1 VKESERS
8 DARKLDDMRLAIHR
22 IETLTEDLDRGQFLS
37 DITVQ
42 EAVAF
47 RIMALGDS
55 AGNISKRTQ
64 NANPNLN
71 WKRISSFRHNPAH
84 EYYDFKPE
92 SLWEFVQDVLPG
104 LERKLRKVK
113 PAPPSPG

>member
-1 VKESERS
+1 VKESERT
-8 DARKLDDMRLAIHR
+8 DAQKLDDMRAAILR
-22 IETLTEDLDRGQFLS
+22 IETLTEDLDRSQFLS
-37 DITVQ
+37 DTTVQ

-47 RIMALGDS
+47 RIMALGDA
-55 AGNISKRTQ
+55 AGRISKRTQ
-64 NANPNLN
+64 NANPNVN
-71 WKRISSFRHNPAH
+71 WKRISTFRYNPAH

-113 PAPPSPG
+113 PAPKSMG